1 MFSRRIDFAML
12 NPSYRFE
19 TGASTHS
26 GCVRDHNEDRYLAA
40 PDHGVWLV
48 ADGMGGHFGG
58 DVAAQIM
65 VDQAASVHRAATAP
79 DLHARFHDRVA
90 RANEAIRAHSERN
103 DGATIGTT
111 LAALLIHDRSF
122 MVSWCG
128 DSRVYLLRE
137 GTLHQVSRD
146 HTEVQELLDTGA
158 ITAEQAEHWPRRNV
172 ITRAIGVYPEAHI
185 EDRYGD
191 LQDRDTFL
199 LCSDGL
205 TGHVADDEIAAHLRG
220 QSAQRACDALLS
232 LTLERGAN
240 DNVTLIVV
248 RCAFKTLVTRSDIS
262 QDMSGTAQ

>member
-1 MFSRRIDFAML
+1 MTRSLRIDFIML

-19 TGASTHS
+19 TGTATHS

-40 PDHGVWLV
+40 PDHGIWLV

-58 DVAAQIM
+58 DVAAQIL
-65 VDQAASVHRAATAP
+65 VDETASVHRAATAP

-90 RANEAIRAHSERN
+90 RANDAIRAHSERHE
-103 DGATIGTT
+103 GVTIGTT
-111 LAALLIHDRSF
+111 LAGLLIHDRSF
-122 MVSWCG
+122 VVSWCG

-137 GTLHQVSRD
+137 GKLHQVSRD

-158 ITAEQAEHWPRRNV
+158 ITQEQAENWPRRNV
-172 ITRAIGVYPEAHI
+172 ITRAIGVHEEAMI
-185 EDRYGD
+185 EDRFGD
-191 LQDRDTFL
+191 LQDRDIFL

-205 TGHVADDEIAAHLRG
+205 TGHVNDDEIASHLRG
-220 QSAQRACDALLS
+220 QSAQRACEALLN

-248 RCAFKTLVTRSDIS
+248 RCAFKTLVTRDNPASDEA
-262 QDMSGTAQ
+262 D

>member
-1 MFSRRIDFAML
+1 ML

-19 TGASTHS
+19 TGAATHS

-40 PDHGVWLV
+40 PEHGIWLV

-58 DVAAQIM
+58 DVAAQM
-65 VDQAASVHRAATAP
+65 LVDQTASVHRAATAP

-90 RANEAIRAHSERN
+90 RANDAIRDHSSQNE
-103 DGATIGTT
+103 GATIGTT
-111 LAALLIHDRSF
+111 LAALLIHDGNF

-137 GTLHQVSRD
+137 GKLHQVSRD

-158 ITAEQAEHWPRRNV
+158 ITPAQAADWPRRNV
-172 ITRAIGVYPEAHI
+172 ITRAIGVHDEAMI
-185 EDRYGD
+185 EDRFGD
-191 LQDRDTFL
+191 LQDRDIFL

-205 TGHVADDEIAAHLRG
+205 TGHVGDDEIAANLRG
-220 QSAQRACDALLS
+220 QSAQRACEALLN
-232 LTLERGAN
+232 LTLERGAT

-248 RCAFKTLVTRSDIS
+248 RCAFKTLVTRDNPA
-262 QDMSGTAQ
+262 SGQGGAK